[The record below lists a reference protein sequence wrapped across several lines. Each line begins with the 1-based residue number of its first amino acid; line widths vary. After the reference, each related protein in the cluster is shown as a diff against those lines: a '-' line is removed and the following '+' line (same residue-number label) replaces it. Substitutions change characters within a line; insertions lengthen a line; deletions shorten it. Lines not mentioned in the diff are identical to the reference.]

1 MPPKPSFTFRDKAQS
16 SIFGLVRREI
26 TSQNIGSK
34 QMALHDIG
42 YAIYGHECVSPLARA
57 IGVNTRTAQRWKSGE
72 TPVPKAVLENPA
84 LAYAAKTASA
94 DLQDRRGAIRKFL
107 SRH

>member
-26 TSQNIGSK
+26 TPQNIGSK
-34 QMALHDIG
+34 QMTLHDIG
-42 YAIYGHECVSPLARA
+42 YAIYGHEWVSPLARA

-72 TPVPKAVLENPA
+72 TTVPETVLGNPA
-84 LAYAAKTASA
+84 LVYAAKTASA
-94 DLQDRRGAIRKFL
+94 DLQDRRDAIRKFL